1 MLKISFKKKAE
12 NGRPRSKKRKVAEGG
27 KIARA
32 LESGIS
38 GRWVLGVGIFIASV
52 LIISWRGM
60 PLDIPIVGQISERDV
75 TATCSFSFP
84 DRVKTE
90 QARDMAE
97 DHQPVAYL
105 AVQTVLDEKRN
116 ALKNFFSW
124 LSGSSL
130 LLPASPL
137 EMVLIPPDRILRV
150 FLNTVIPEQ
159 WEAEFLLILENAYG
173 NGILTPDIKRTLS
186 NTRQDEIMLVNRGAN
201 EDRIISI
208 SEIPTVSSCRDVV
221 VKELED
227 NIFIGGGVIDGLEEV
242 VQWFIEPDLEFDSEQ
257 TDALRSSARSNIQ
270 AIITEVRKGEK
281 IIRQGEEVRSIH
293 IQKFRSYQE
302 QLFRI
307 EPPISLLYYTLGNGL
322 LVAILFIIAIYYLDH
337 YHREV
342 SRSNSKL
349 LLISTVLVLVLLLT
363 RLLRQ
368 IFWHLPPGM
377 MEFTRYISPVTIGT
391 MLLCLLVS
399 IRVAIFFTLILSLF
413 TALIL
418 GGGPGYI
425 VVVIIGSL
433 AGIFGLSG
441 ARRRI
446 DLFRAGLISAA
457 SSFLAVAGLGVAG
470 GLGLTVFII
479 QGVGA
484 AAAGILSA
492 FFTLIA
498 LGLFESLFR
507 ISSDIGLLELSDL
520 NHPLLRRLMIRAPGT
535 YHHGLMVATLA
546 EGAAEEI
553 GANSLLARIGSY
565 FHDIGKITKPEYFS
579 ENETSG
585 FSRHDTLI
593 PSMSSLILIAHVKEG
608 VDLARQYKLDRR
620 IVAIIEQHH
629 GTSLISCFYDR
640 AGRNR
645 QLKFDVMEKDYRY
658 PGPRPKSRE
667 AAIVML
673 ADAAEAASA
682 SLDRRTPSRLESLV
696 ENIIRERFSD
706 GQLDECRLTMVD
718 LRIIGES
725 FVRLLSARYHTR
737 VKYPEVGS
745 REGGISNNQLPT
757 SNNQEPGP
765 VLI

>member
-1 MLKISFKKKAE
+1 MLKISLKKKVA
-12 NGRPRSKKRKVAEGG
+12 NGRPRSKKRKVAGGG

-38 GRWVLGVGIFIASV
+38 GRWALGAGIFIASV

-60 PLDIPIVGQISERDV
+60 PLDIPIVGQISESDV
-75 TATCSFSFP
+75 AATCSFSFP
-84 DRVKTE
+84 DRIKTE
-90 QARDMAE
+90 QARDIAE

-105 AVQTVLDEKRN
+105 VVQTVFEEKRN
-116 ALKNFFSW
+116 ALRNFFHR
-124 LSGSSL
+124 LSGESISVQS
-130 LLPASPL
+130 SPL
-137 EMVLIPPDRILRV
+137 DLVLVPSDRILQYY
-150 FLNTVIPEQ
+150 LNTVLPEP
-159 WEAEFLLILENAYG
+159 WEEKLLHILEDAYR

-208 SEIPTVSSCRDVV
+208 SEIPEVSSCRAAVAEQVDDIVV
-221 VKELED
+221 M
-227 NIFIGGGVIDGLEEV
+227 GGSAVDGMGEVIR
-242 VQWFIEPDLEFDSEQ
+242 WFIEPDLEFDLEK
-257 TDALRSSARSNIQ
+257 TDALRSSARSDIPV
-270 AIITEVRKGEK
+270 IMTEVRKGEK

-302 QLFRI
+302 QLFRL
-307 EPPISLLYYTLGNGL
+307 EPPISLLYYTIGNGL
-322 LVAILFIIAIYYLDH
+322 LVALIFIIAIYYLDH

-342 SRSNSKL
+342 GRSNSKL

-368 IFWHLPPGM
+368 VFWHLPPGM

-399 IRVAIFFTLILSLF
+399 VRVAIFFTLILSLL

-425 VVVIIGSL
+425 VVIIIGSI

-457 SSFLAVAGLGVAG
+457 AGFLAVAGLGVAG
-470 GLGLTVFII
+470 GVGLTVFLI

-484 AAAGILSA
+484 AAGGILSA

-498 LGLFESLFR
+498 LGLFEHLFR

-553 GANSLLARIGSY
+553 GANSLLARIGAY
-565 FHDIGKITKPEYFS
+565 FHDVGKITKPEYFS

-585 FSRHDTLI
+585 SSRHDTLI
-593 PSMSSLILIAHVKEG
+593 PSMSSLILVAHVKEG

-640 AGRNR
+640 AGRNS
-645 QLKFDVMEKDYRY
+645 QLKFDVMERDYRY

-667 AAIVML
+667 AAIVMM

-696 ENIIRERFSD
+696 ENIIRERFAD
-706 GQLDECRLTMVD
+706 GQLDECSLTMVD

-745 REGGISNNQLPT
+745 G
-757 SNNQEPGP
+757 
-765 VLI
+765 

>member
-1 MLKISFKKKAE
+1 MIRLSYKKKGV
-12 NGRPRSKKRKVAEGG
+12 NGRPRGKKRKVAEGG

-32 LESGIS
+32 LERSFS
-38 GRWVLGVGIFIASV
+38 GRWILGAGVFIASV

-60 PLDIPIVGQISERDV
+60 PLDIPVIGQISERDV
-75 TATCSFSFP
+75 TATCAFSFP
-84 DRVKTE
+84 DRMKTE
-90 QARDMAE
+90 QSRDMAE
-97 DHQPVAYL
+97 AHQPVAYL
-105 AVQTVLDEKRN
+105 VVQTVPEEKRN
-116 ALKNFFSW
+116 VLRDFFSR
-124 LSGSSL
+124 LSSESSRPQSSIIDL
-130 LLPASPL
+130 ILISPARSYRHFL
-137 EMVLIPPDRILRV
+137 NAVIPARWEDELVRIL
-150 FLNTVIPEQ
+150 ED
-159 WEAEFLLILENAYG
+159 AYK
-173 NGILTPDIKRTLS
+173 NGVLTPDTKRTLS
-186 NTRQDEIMLVNRGAN
+186 NTRQDEIMLVPRDGN
-201 EDRIISI
+201 EARIVSI
-208 SEIPTVSSCRDVV
+208 SEIPTVSSCRKAV
-221 VKELED
+221 VKEVED
-227 NIFIGGGVIDGLEEV
+227 NIARGVVVTGGLEELV
-242 VQWFIEPDLEFDSEQ
+242 KWFIEPDLEFDTEK
-257 TDALRSSARSNIQ
+257 TDALRSAARSDIPSVM
-270 AIITEVRKGEK
+270 TEVRKGEK
-281 IIRQGEEVRSIH
+281 IIRQGDEVRPIH

-302 QLFRI
+302 QLFRL

-322 LVAILFIIAIYYLDH
+322 LVALIFIIAVYYLEH
-337 YHREV
+337 YHREII
-342 SRSNSKL
+342 RSNSRL
-349 LLISTVLVLVLLLT
+349 LLISAVVILILLLS

-368 IFWHLPPGM
+368 VFWHIPPGM

-391 MLLCLLVS
+391 LLLCLLVS
-399 IRVAIFFTLILSLF
+399 VRVAIFFTLILSLLA
-413 TALIL
+413 ALIL
-418 GGGPGYI
+418 GGGAGYI

-433 AGIFGLSG
+433 AGVFGLSG

-457 SSFLAVAGLGVAG
+457 AALLAVAGIGVAG
-470 GLGLTVFII
+470 GLELRVFLVQGL
-479 QGVGA
+479 GA
-484 AAAGILSA
+484 ALAGILSA

-507 ISSDIGLLELSDL
+507 VSSDIGLLELSDL

-565 FHDIGKITKPEYFS
+565 FHDVGKIAKPEYFS

-585 FSRHDTLI
+585 SSRHDTLI
-593 PSMSSLILIAHVKEG
+593 PSMSSLILVAHVKEG

-658 PGPRPKSRE
+658 PGPRPQSRE

-673 ADAAEAASA
+673 ADAVEAASTA
-682 SLDRRTPSRLESLV
+682 MDRRTPSRLDSLV
-696 ENIIRERFSD
+696 ENIIRDRFSD

-718 LRIIGES
+718 LQKIGES

-737 VKYPEVGS
+737 VKYPSMENG
-745 REGGISNNQLPT
+745 E
-757 SNNQEPGP
+757 
-765 VLI
+765 